1 MSYSNVL
8 TGFTGDV
15 EVQPAHVTAT
25 FWRQHIAN
33 QLIGWRQGERNPI
46 SGTTP
51 PYGFAFN
58 DTSSAGGTAYSIE
71 AGELILFRSGDTA
84 LLTGAAGAV
93 DATYF
98 LRQSLTAS
106 QLISGFTVPHT
117 SGDLTITSLTLA
129 FGRTGSGTTEKD
141 FITAT
146 GAGTHKKL
154 AAGVSFT
161 YSYTFG
167 ISPEREAYQ
176 TYTLNAGEIVPL
188 ALTFKDASGSVV
200 SKIETGA
207 LNLVSG
213 AIAAFFDGDVKT
225 IIEQNTAR
233 VSTFEGMKIPSSIVV
248 TLSGMAFDFTMSPP
262 VLRFN
267 VALGTMGGKVV
278 ERILAANPS
287 TKPPTNCFI
296 ATAAFGTPFAAEVEV
311 LRQFRDRFLTRGAGA
326 AFVRAYYRLA
336 PPVATLVERSPWLAA
351 VVRRALLPVTR
362 AARAALLR
370 WG

>member
-1 MSYSNVL
+1 MSYSNLL
-8 TGFTGDV
+8 TGFSGDDG
-15 EVQPAHVTAT
+15 EVHPANVTAT

-33 QLIGWRQGERNPI
+33 QLIGWRQGERNAI

-71 AGELILFRSGDTA
+71 AGELILFRSGDTP
-84 LLTGAAGAV
+84 LLAGAAGAV

-98 LRQSLTAS
+98 LHQSLNAS

-117 SGDLTITSLTLA
+117 SGDLTITSLMLA

-146 GAGTHKKL
+146 GGGTHKKL

-176 TYTLNAGEIVPL
+176 TYTLNAEEIVPL

-200 SKIETGA
+200 SKIETSV

-213 AIAAFFDGDVKT
+213 AIAGFFDGDVKA
-225 IIEQNTAR
+225 IVEQNTAR
-233 VSTFEGMKIPSSIVV
+233 VSMFAGMKIPSNIVV
-248 TLSGMAFDFTMSPP
+248 TLSDMAFDFTVTPP
-262 VLRFN
+262 VLRFH
-267 VALGTMGGKVV
+267 VALGTMGGTVV
-278 ERILAANPS
+278 ERIQAANPS
-287 TKPPTNCFI
+287 TKTTNCFI
-296 ATAAFGTPFAAEVEV
+296 ATAAFGTPFAAEVET
-311 LRQFRDRFLTRGAGA
+311 LRAFRDRFLTRGAGA
-326 AFVRAYYRLA
+326 AFVRAYYRFA
-336 PPVATLVERSPWLAA
+336 PPVAALVERSPWLAA